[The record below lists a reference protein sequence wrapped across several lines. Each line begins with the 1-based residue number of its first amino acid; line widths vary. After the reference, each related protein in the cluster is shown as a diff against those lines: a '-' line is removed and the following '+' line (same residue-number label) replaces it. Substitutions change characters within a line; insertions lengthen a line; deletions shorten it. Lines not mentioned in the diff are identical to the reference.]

1 MEQRLIDIAHKD
13 NHTDFACNV
22 NMVNEFCG
30 MATIREYIQRDLRAR
45 LRSGTAAPLDL
56 TLNALAR
63 HYRVSLTPIRAAL
76 RNLVAEGVLIK
87 EDGGRVRRGSTGLR
101 REEPAIAPPRPPS
114 EIESALA
121 SEVIARS
128 LRGDTEYLRE
138 EATAARFGVGRTVV
152 RQVFSRLAGRGL
164 LIHVPR
170 CGFRVRPFDE
180 ADLDAYLELR
190 EVLELK
196 ALDLAR
202 DRLDPVELKRLLA
215 GNVPN
220 RRHPRL
226 DNDLH
231 TYLVEKATNPYIRD
245 FFERNGAYYT
255 SVFDFA
261 APETCLV
268 SEMAEQ
274 HREIIEALIARDWGR
289 ARAALSRHIRAQR
302 PILQTLL
309 RRIGQSEPRGA

>member
-1 MEQRLIDIAHKD
+1 
-13 NHTDFACNV
+13 
-22 NMVNEFCG
+22 
-30 MATIREYIQRDLRAR
+30 MATIREYIGRDLRDR
-45 LRSGTAAPLDL
+45 LWSGTAAPADL

-63 HYRVSLTPIRAAL
+63 HYRVSLTPVREAL
-76 RNLVAEGVLIK
+76 RDLVNEGVLVK
-87 EDGGRVRRGSTGLR
+87 EEGGRVRRGSTRAR
-101 REEPAIAPPRPPS
+101 REPAMAPPRSPS
-114 EIESALA
+114 EIEAALA
-121 SEVIARS
+121 TEVIARS
-128 LRGDTEYLRE
+128 LRGDTDYLRE

-164 LIHVPR
+164 LVHVPR

-180 ADLDAYLELR
+180 DDLDAYLELR

-202 DRLDPVELKRLLA
+202 DRLDSAELKRMLA
-215 GNVPN
+215 GNVPGV
-220 RRHPRL
+220 RRPRL

-231 TYLVEKATNPYIRD
+231 GYFVEKADNAYIRD
-245 FFERNGAYYT
+245 FFERHGAYYT

-274 HREIIEALIARDWGR
+274 HRVILEALIARDWPR

-302 PILQTLL
+302 PIVKALL

>member
-1 MEQRLIDIAHKD
+1 
-13 NHTDFACNV
+13 
-22 NMVNEFCG
+22 
-30 MATIREYIQRDLRAR
+30 MATIREYIGRDLRDR
-45 LRSGTAAPLDL
+45 LRSGTAAPSDL

-63 HYRVSLTPIRAAL
+63 HYRVSLTPVREAL
-76 RNLVAEGVLIK
+76 RDLVNEGALVK
-87 EDGGRVRRGSTGLR
+87 EEGGRVRRGATRAR
-101 REEPAIAPPRPPS
+101 REPTMAPPRSPS
-114 EIESALA
+114 EIEAALA
-121 SEVIARS
+121 TEVIARS
-128 LRGDTEYLRE
+128 LRGDTDYLRE

-164 LIHVPR
+164 LVHVPR

-180 ADLDAYLELR
+180 DDLDAYLELR

-202 DRLDPVELKRLLA
+202 DRLDAAELKRMLA
-215 GNVPN
+215 GNVPGV
-220 RRHPRL
+220 RRPRL

-231 TYLVEKATNPYIRD
+231 VYFVEKADNAYIGD
-245 FFERNGAYYT
+245 FFERHGAYYT

-274 HREIIEALIARDWGR
+274 HRAILEALIARDWPK

-302 PILQTLL
+302 PIVKALL